1 MISDDGSI
9 ASRSVGA
16 HHHSDPRLPG
26 LHNMDMRC
34 VNNCGTTLT
43 GRQRSYCSDTC
54 QSEYAR
60 RKRLDSIFS
69 ITPEEYDAILAEQG
83 GGCGICGRP
92 PTDGK
97 RHAVDHD
104 HKSGLIRG
112 LLCFMCNKRVLGA
125 RSADVL
131 IRTAAYVQDPPA
143 KRVIGDRV
151 APGRP
156 KKKRKRTSAP
166 ARRRTTKITADRSN
180 SVSASA
186 RRNSVR

>member
-1 MISDDGSI
+1 M
-9 ASRSVGA
+9 GA
-16 HHHSDPRLPG
+16 HRRSEHRLPD
-26 LHNMDMRC
+26 LHNVAMRC

-43 GRQRSYCSDTC
+43 GRQRSYCSDIC

-60 RKRLDSIFS
+60 RKRLDSIFA
-69 ITPEEYDAILAEQG
+69 ITPEEYDAILREQG

-92 PTDGK
+92 PSEGK

-104 HKSGLIRG
+104 HRTGLVRG

-125 RSADVL
+125 RTADVL
-131 IRTAAYVQDPPA
+131 VRTAAYVQDPPA
-143 KRVIGDRV
+143 RRVIGDRV

-166 ARRRTTKITADRSN
+166 ARRRTTKVTPDRSN
-180 SVSASA
+180 STGASA